1 MEAVVEFKVDLEQPT
16 GGRRAKMEKEK
27 KRKMKPGTFGMHT
40 TFLHSF
46 ASCYIAPSE
55 TGRSQRPSV
64 PKERLAQ
71 MSRPFVQKRWGS
83 VRLWYVQ
90 SRGRGTSCP
99 PQYRGRPCHWL

>member
-46 ASCYIAPSE
+46 SSCNICPS
-55 TGRSQRPSV
+55 
-64 PKERLAQ
+64 
-71 MSRPFVQKRWGS
+71 
-83 VRLWYVQ
+83 
-90 SRGRGTSCP
+90 
-99 PQYRGRPCHWL
+99 